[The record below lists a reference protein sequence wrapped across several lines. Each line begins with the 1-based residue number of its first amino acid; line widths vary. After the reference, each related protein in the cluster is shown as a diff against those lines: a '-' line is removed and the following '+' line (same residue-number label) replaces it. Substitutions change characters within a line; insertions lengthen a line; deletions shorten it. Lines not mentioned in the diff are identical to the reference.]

1 MTGTRSLR
9 RGGGF
14 LLGVVLLLSL
24 LELPAAAQDRASGRI
39 PTVTRL
45 VRIMT
50 INEEALS
57 SALEGS
63 DQPAVERL
71 LADDFEMRIGT
82 APATPVA
89 RDDWIR
95 NALVHPGTARE
106 REQMSAHEMGE
117 FVVASFLERPAG
129 GSPAIYVV
137 DIWKKSG
144 AEWKLSRR
152 FSAPGTGAEFA
163 PVGSRPRPMIPKK
176 P

>member
-1 MTGTRSLR
+1 MLGT
-9 RGGGF
+9 
-14 LLGVVLLLSL
+14 VLVLSL
-24 LELPAAAQDRASGRI
+24 LQIPATAQERASGRI

-45 VRIMT
+45 VRIMML
-50 INEEALS
+50 NEDALS
-57 SALEGS
+57 TALEGG

-71 LADDFEMRIGT
+71 LTDDFEMRIGT

-95 NALVHPGTARE
+95 NALLDPRKGAE

-129 GSPAIYVV
+129 ALPAVYMV
-137 DIWKKSG
+137 DIWKKTG

-163 PVGSRPRPMIPKK
+163 PTGSRPRPTIPNR